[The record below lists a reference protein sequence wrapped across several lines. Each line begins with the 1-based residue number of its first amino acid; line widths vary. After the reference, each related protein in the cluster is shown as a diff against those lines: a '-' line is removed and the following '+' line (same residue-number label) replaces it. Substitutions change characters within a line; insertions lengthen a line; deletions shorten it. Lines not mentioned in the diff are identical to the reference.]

1 MKHLENLIYGDYLI
15 TKYLGNQTWEAQCQK
30 CGLVRSYKTA
40 NIKPEKATGGQCTC
54 SKSGVQIGDRFG
66 RLMVLNRDLTKQG
79 EGRVYWNCQCD
90 CGNVVSLSGKVLKSG
105 NTRSCGC
112 LNNDTRRENIIQW
125 NVENNPDLTNRK
137 SGLLTVIRKATK
149 EETVGRPQGIGY
161 WYCECEC
168 GNHHIVGTSDFTLK
182 KVQSCGCLN
191 SKGEAKITS
200 ILTKNNIDFI
210 KQFTFEDLIGN
221 MGRHYAFDFAVF
233 ENNKLSYLI
242 EYDGIQHYSARH
254 QFLKEENTLEIIQN
268 RDNIKNEYAL
278 FHNIPLIRIPYTQF
292 DNLSIEDLQIQ
303 TTKFLLQEESEE

>member
-1 MKHLENLIYGDYLI
+1 MKHLEGLIYGDYLI

-66 RLMVLNRDLTKQG
+66 RLVVLNRDLTKQG

-90 CGNVVSLSGKVLKSG
+90 CGNVVSLSGYPLKSG

-112 LNNDTRRENIIQW
+112 LNNDVRRERIIQW
-125 NVENNPDLTNRK
+125 NEENNPDLTNIK
-137 SGLLTVIRKATK
+137 SGLLTAVRKATK
-149 EETVGRPQGIGY
+149 EETLGRPRGVGY
-161 WYCECEC
+161 WYCQCEC
-168 GNHHIVGTSDFTLK
+168 GNFHIVGTSDFTTK
-182 KVQSCGCLN
+182 KVQSCGCIN

-200 ILTKNNIDFI
+200 ILTDNNIDFI
-210 KQFTFEDLIGN
+210 KQFTFEDLIGD

-254 QFLKEENTLEIIQN
+254 QFSKEENTLEIIQN
-268 RDNIKNEYAL
+268 RDNIKNEYTL
-278 FHNIPLIRIPYTQF
+278 SHNIPLIRIPYTQF
-292 DNLSIEDLQIQ
+292 NNLSIEDLQIQ
-303 TTKFLLQEESEE
+303 TTKFLLQKESDE

>member
-1 MKHLENLIYGDYLI
+1 MKHLEGLIYGDYLI
-15 TKYLGNQTWEAQCQK
+15 TKYLGNQTWEARCQK

-54 SKSGVQIGDRFG
+54 TKSGIRIGDRFG
-66 RLMVLNRDLTKQG
+66 RLVVLNRDLTKQG

-90 CGNVVSLSGKVLKSG
+90 CGNTISLSGHPLKSG

-112 LNNDTRRENIIQW
+112 LNNDTRRERIIQW
-125 NVENNPDLTNRK
+125 NEENNPDLTGIK
-137 SGLLTVIRKATK
+137 SGMLTVIRRARE
-149 EETVGRPQGIGY
+149 EETVGRPRRVGY
-161 WYCECEC
+161 WYCQCDC
-168 GNHHIVGTSDFTLK
+168 GNFHIVGTSDFTTK

-200 ILTKNNIDFI
+200 ILTENNIEFI

-242 EYDGIQHYSARH
+242 EYDGIQHYSSKH
-254 QFLKEENTLEIIQN
+254 QFLKDENTFEIIQN
-268 RDNIKNEYAL
+268 RDNVKNEYAL
-278 FHNIPLIRIPYTQF
+278 SHNIPLIRIPYTQF
-292 DNLSIEDLQIQ
+292 DNLSIEDLKIQ
-303 TTKFLLQEESEE
+303 TTKFLLQRESDE

>member
-1 MKHLENLIYGDYLI
+1 MKYSEGFVYGDYLL
-15 TKYLGNQTWEAQCQK
+15 TKYLGKQTWEAQCQK

-66 RLMVLNRDLTKQG
+66 RLVVLNRDLTKQG

-112 LNNDTRRENIIQW
+112 LNDDVRRERIIQF
-125 NVENNPDLTNRK
+125 NETQSPDLTGQK
-137 SGLLTVIRKATK
+137 SGLLTAIRKATK
-149 EETVGRPQGIGY
+149 EETLGRPQGIGY
-161 WYCECEC
+161 WYCQCEC
-168 GNHHIVGTSDFTLK
+168 GNYHIVGTNDFTRE

-200 ILTKNNIDFI
+200 ILTENGIDFI
-210 KQFTFEDLIGN
+210 KQFIFEDLIGN

-242 EYDGIQHYSARH
+242 EYDGIQHYSPKH
-254 QFLKEENTLEIIQN
+254 QFSQDETAFEIIQN
-268 RDNIKNEYAL
+268 RDNTKNEYAL
-278 FHNIPLIRIPYTQF
+278 SHNIPLIRIPYTQF

-303 TTKFLLQEESEE
+303 TTKFLLQKEGDY

>member
-1 MKHLENLIYGDYLI
+1 MKHLEGLIYRDYLI

-66 RLMVLNRDLTKQG
+66 RLVVLNRDLTRQG
-79 EGRVYWNCQCD
+79 EGRVYWKCQCD
-90 CGNVVSLSGKVLKSG
+90 CGNIISLSSHPLKSG

-112 LNNDTRRENIIQW
+112 LNNDTRRERIIQW
-125 NVENNPDLTNRK
+125 NEENNSDLTGIK
-137 SGLLTVIRKATK
+137 SGLLTILRKATK
-149 EETVGRPQGIGY
+149 EETLGRPQGVGY
-161 WYCECEC
+161 WYCQCEC
-168 GNHHIVGTSDFTLK
+168 GNFHIVGTSDFTSK

-254 QFLKEENTLEIIQN
+254 QFSKEENTLEIIQN

-278 FHNIPLIRIPYTQF
+278 SHNIPLIRIPYTQF

-303 TTKFLLQEESEE
+303 TTKFLL

>member
-1 MKHLENLIYGDYLI
+1 MKHLEGLVYGDYLI

-40 NIKPEKATGGQCTC
+40 NIKPEKTTGGQCTC

-66 RLMVLNRDLTKQG
+66 RLVVLNRDLTKQG

-112 LNNDTRRENIIQW
+112 LNDDVRRERIIQF
-125 NVENNPDLTNRK
+125 NETQSPDLTGQK
-137 SGLLTVIRKATK
+137 SGLLTAIRKATK
-149 EETVGRPQGIGY
+149 EETLGRPQGIGY
-161 WYCECEC
+161 WYCQCEC
-168 GNHHIVGTSDFTLK
+168 GNYHIVGTNDFTRE

-200 ILTKNNIDFI
+200 ILTENGIDFI
-210 KQFTFEDLIGN
+210 KQFIFEDLIGN

-242 EYDGIQHYSARH
+242 EYDGIQHYSPKHRFSQDETA
-254 QFLKEENTLEIIQN
+254 FEIIQN
-268 RDNIKNEYAL
+268 RDNTKNEYVL
-278 FHNIPLIRIPYTQF
+278 SHNIPLIRIPYTQF

-303 TTKFLLQEESEE
+303 TTKFLLQKESDE